1 VENSGNRKEIVMNA
15 QSNKSMAGKVASFA
29 IIALVLVGAMA
40 ISGIAEV
47 PGSSSLLSKFFI
59 FFIGAIIV
67 VQIVPCVML
76 LSAMVKGVVGA
87 LSRKPGTVE
96 IRK

>member
-1 VENSGNRKEIVMNA
+1 MKA

-47 PGSSSLLSKFFI
+47 PGSSSFQSKLFI
-59 FFIGAIIV
+59 FFIGAVIV
-67 VQIVPCVML
+67 VQVVPCVML
-76 LSAMVKGVVGA
+76 LSAMVKGLVNAV
-87 LSRKPGTVE
+87 SRKPSAE
-96 IRK
+96 AISK

>member
-1 VENSGNRKEIVMNA
+1 MAISNGRGIAMKA

-40 ISGIAEV
+40 ISGIAAV
-47 PGSSSLLSKFFI
+47 PGSSSLLSKCFI
-59 FFIGAIIV
+59 FFIGAVIV

-76 LSAMVKGVVGA
+76 LSAMVKGLVNA
-87 LSRKPGTVE
+87 ASRKPSAE
-96 IRK
+96 AINR